1 MIRTT
6 ILTFNRDA
14 ALSLAALRCV
24 RRRLPDAAVTVADDG
39 HDPVTAEVASQMQ
52 ALGARYVQ
60 TDFPRRGNLNGS
72 SCVRGILATL
82 LDGTADDDVAIKLDA
97 DTALRSDGPVR
108 RMLAAG
114 AEGFGSCC
122 DGRIMCG
129 LCYGFT
135 GSALRRMLAVL
146 DRLPIGGD
154 DPEDIATGRLA
165 MAAGVPLHIERPWSA
180 SRPEGRWAAYRWP
193 TMPAVA
199 KYDRLDVVTLGTL
212 HMPRQQMDAA
222 EFIRVFDELAARN
235 VIGE

>member
-1 MIRTT
+1 MIRVT
-6 ILTFNRDA
+6 ILTFSRDA

-24 RRRLPDAAVTVADDG
+24 RRHLSDAAVTVADDG
-39 HDPVTAEVASQMQ
+39 HDPVSGEAATEMQ
-52 ALGARYVQ
+52 ALGARYIQ
-60 TDFPRRGNLNGS
+60 TDFPRRGNLNGV
-72 SCVRGILATL
+72 SCVRGILETL
-82 LDGTADDDVAIKLDA
+82 LNGTADDDVAIKLDA

-135 GSALRRMLAVL
+135 GAALRRMLAVL
-146 DRLPIGGD
+146 ERLPIGGD

-165 MAAGVPLHIERPWSA
+165 MTAGIPLHIERPWAA
-180 SRPEGRWAAYRWP
+180 SRPDGRWAAYSWP
-193 TMPAVA
+193 TMPDVA

-212 HMPRQQMDAA
+212 HVPRQQMDAA
-222 EFIRVFDELAARN
+222 EFIRVFDDLTARDA
-235 VIGE
+235 IGD